1 MTIITRFILR
11 FAALVAI
18 TMAVLSSV
26 SVKASREAVASVSA
40 PAEQAGQAEQDDTGA
55 PGVAASGQHPA
66 DH

>member
-26 SVKASREAVASVSA
+26 SVKASRDPVASVPLA
-40 PAEQAGQAEQDDTGA
+40 DQGGTGA
-55 PGVAASGQHPA
+55 SAVDASDQRPA